1 MQVKGVRRARD
12 DDQLMVD
19 LGLGEGRSHVLRLL
33 DIHRRVG
40 GAVQNKHG
48 RIEGVTLVFR
58 KVGHLLSGGCAR
70 DFAFTVLGEIH
81 YAVHINDRRNL
92 GRNRCLRVAPRAS
105 LVVGEADHERKVAA
119 SRTTRDGDLVRI
131 HA

>member
-1 MQVKGVRRARD
+1 
-12 DDQLMVD
+12 MVD

-33 DIHRRVG
+33 DIHRRIG

-48 RIEGVTLVFR
+48 RILRVGLLLR
-58 KVGHLLSGGCAR
+58 KVGRLLSGGCAW
-70 DFAFTVLGEIH
+70 DFAFAMLGEIH
-81 YAVHINDRRNL
+81 HAVHINDRGNL
-92 GRNRCLRVAPRAS
+92 GRNRRLRIAPRAS

-119 SRTTRDGDLVRI
+119 SRTTRDGNLVRI